1 MYFCGNLRLR
11 ELTLCFIPSPVY
23 RVINFFT
30 RDRKFCTGS
39 TCSYCGA
46 VVSCLLFPLALII
59 ALFALIVVI
68 LLIIAFMPIFLVL
81 VLPFLLITR
90 CRRSDHSL
98 SLLLYISLCRS
109 RGCENVVKIT
119 DTENEKQET
128 RREQF
133 LLKEAAQGLA
143 TRQGDLVTADF
154 KQDVGTNV

>member
-90 CRRSDHSL
+90 CRRSGLSL
-98 SLLLYISLCRS
+98 SLSCCTFPSAGHGAVR
-109 RGCENVVKIT
+109 T
-119 DTENEKQET
+119 
-128 RREQF
+128 
-133 LLKEAAQGLA
+133 
-143 TRQGDLVTADF
+143 
-154 KQDVGTNV
+154 